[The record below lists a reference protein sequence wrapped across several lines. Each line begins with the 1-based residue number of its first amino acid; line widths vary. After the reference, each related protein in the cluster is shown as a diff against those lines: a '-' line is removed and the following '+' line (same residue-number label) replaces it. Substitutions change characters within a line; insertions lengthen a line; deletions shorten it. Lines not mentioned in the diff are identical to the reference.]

1 MSRIGALYDKFLK
14 KSPRQSRSRSVVE
27 AALVAAARA
36 LHHGAPEELTIQ
48 EIAKNAGI
56 GVGSLYDYFHDR
68 ESIMAAVT
76 AKVTE
81 DNLAAFEAL
90 LARTHDMPLR
100 PAVELIVD
108 HAFQTYAKDVRF
120 LRAVLRIAHEI
131 GLMPQLAENQTSFAA
146 SMAKALRERTDV
158 SHENLDEKTYVL
170 THSLMG
176 VMNAGLWS
184 ETEAIP
190 RERARETLI
199 TMTVRLLSES
209 SSPTD
214 DRP

>member
-56 GVGSLYDYFHDR
+56 GVGSLYDYFRDR

-81 DNLAAFEAL
+81 DNLVAFEAL
-90 LARTHDMPLR
+90 LERTKALPLR
-100 PAVELIVD
+100 SAVELVVD
-108 HAFQTYAKDVRF
+108 HAYATYAKDVRF

-131 GLMPQLAENQTSFAA
+131 GLMPQLAENQTTFAA
-146 SMAKALRERTDV
+146 SLARTLRERTDV
-158 SHENLDEKTYVL
+158 SHEGLDEKTYVL

-176 VMNAGLWS
+176 VMNAGLW
-184 ETEAIP
+184 TEGDAMP
-190 RERARETLI
+190 RDKVREGLV
-199 TMTVRLLSES
+199 TMAVRLLES
-209 SSPTD
+209 
-214 DRP
+214 